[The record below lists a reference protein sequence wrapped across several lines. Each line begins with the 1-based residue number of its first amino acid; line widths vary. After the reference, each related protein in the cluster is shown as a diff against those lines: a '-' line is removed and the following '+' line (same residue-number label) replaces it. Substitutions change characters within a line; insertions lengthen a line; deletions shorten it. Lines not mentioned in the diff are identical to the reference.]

1 MHAPPSVALIIPT
14 IRSLGF
20 LDAWKDQLRGVSLY
34 IIEDH
39 PTKELVTP
47 ILDGI
52 RVHHYSW
59 EDIRREFGDDE
70 WIFSRKNAGIRSY
83 GFWKAYQDGA
93 DVVVTLDDDCFPT
106 GDLLIVEHTANL
118 SYKAPASWS
127 SVYPDPN
134 YLYTRGFPYD
144 VREKRKTVVSH
155 GLWSGA
161 LDMDARTEV
170 ATGKLHEASY
180 PPMRTVVAPGMF
192 FPMSSMN
199 LAFARVITPA
209 MLFPMMGYDPDGKPW
224 GYDRYDDIWAGVF
237 AKKICDHLGLAV
249 VSGSPFVDHRKESD
263 PAANLEKE
271 KTGMAANELLWKIV
285 DSVKLTKSDSASCY
299 KELARKA
306 KFPRLPYFDKL
317 KQAMRIWAELY
328 EE

>member
-1 MHAPPSVALIIPT
+1 MHASSSVSIVIPT
-14 IRSLGF
+14 IRTLEF
-20 LDAWKDQLRGVSLY
+20 LDVWKNQLPGVSLY

-59 EDIRREFGDDE
+59 EDIHREFGDDE

-93 DVVVTLDDDCFPT
+93 DVIMTLDDDCYPA
-106 GDLLIVEHTANL
+106 GDQLIAGHIDNL
-118 SYKAPASWS
+118 SYKAPASWM
-127 SVYPDPN
+127 SVYPDPKH
-134 YLYTRGFPYD
+134 LYTRGFPYG
-144 VREKRKTVVSH
+144 VRDQKQTVISH

-161 LDMDARTEV
+161 LDLDAKTEV
-170 ATGKLHEASY
+170 VSGKLNEKPY
-180 PPMRTVVAPGMF
+180 PPLRTIVPSEVF

-209 MLFPMMGYDPDGKPW
+209 MFFPMMGYDPSGQPW

-249 VSGSPFVDHRKESD
+249 VSGSPFVDHRKASD
-263 PAANLEKE
+263 PGANLQKE
-271 KTGMAANELLWKIV
+271 KTGMAANETLWKIV
-285 DSVKLTKSDSASCY
+285 DSVKLTKSDPAFCY
-299 KELARKA
+299 SELAGKV

-317 KQAMRIWAELY
+317 RRAMRIWAELY